1 MASINRL
8 SPILAIAVGVL
19 HAGLAPVLGVADVS
33 PNLVLVAAVLVACSA
48 GLLPGA
54 VWAFSAGLTANVL
67 SGEPMGSIPLT
78 LLAAAGLAAAVAP
91 AATQLGMTYPVLAT
105 FAGSIVADLG
115 MLAIHRLLEGG
126 EGWAGVPVGIILA
139 AAALNAVLAGL
150 VLAATRLVRR
160 RRRMRTAVMSRWPT

>member
-33 PNLVLVAAVLVACSA
+33 PNLVLVAVVLVACSA

-78 LLAAAGLAAAVAP
+78 LLAAAALAAALAP
-91 AATQLGMTYPVLAT
+91 AATRLGMVHPVLAT

-115 MLAIHRLLEGG
+115 MLGIHRLLDGG
-126 EGWAGVPVGIILA
+126 QGWAGVPIGIILV
-139 AAALNAVLAGL
+139 AAALNAALAAL
-150 VLAATRLVRR
+150 VLGVVWLQRR
-160 RRRMRTAVMSRWPT
+160 RTRTPVMSRWPT